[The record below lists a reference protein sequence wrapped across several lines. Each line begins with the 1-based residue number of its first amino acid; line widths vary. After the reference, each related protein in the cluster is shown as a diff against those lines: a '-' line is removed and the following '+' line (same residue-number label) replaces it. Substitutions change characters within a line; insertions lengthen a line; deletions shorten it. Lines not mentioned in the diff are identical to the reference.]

1 MDGGCD
7 PSHRG
12 SRGPQV
18 ECCPLLPVMA
28 AEYICNCVF
37 VRVCVFRDVSSVELL
52 MNNHQGIKA
61 EIDARNDSFTSCIE
75 LGKALLA
82 RKHYA
87 AEEVRRVH
95 LFLLLISKS
104 FHSLTGGDYSPI
116 TGTVFVLLVQIKE
129 KLLQLTDKRK
139 EMIDKWEDRWE
150 WLRLSKICSQPVSIW
165 DLFQPVSI
173 CQTGNS

>member
-1 MDGGCD
+1 MGPPAPAGR
-7 PSHRG
+7 PSTRVHL
-12 SRGPQV
+12 QV
-18 ECCPLLPVMA
+18 T
-28 AEYICNCVF
+28 
-37 VRVCVFRDVSSVELL
+37 VCVPIPVPVPVPRDVSSVELL

-87 AEEVRRVH
+87 SVEVRGRGLAAGGGGATTATLSLLH
-95 LFLLLISKS
+95 L
-104 FHSLTGGDYSPI
+104 
-116 TGTVFVLLVQIKE
+116 QIKE

-150 WLRLSKICSQPVSIW
+150 WLRLSKPHPHPGSIQVLQVPPRSW
-165 DLFQPVSI
+165 
-173 CQTGNS
+173 